1 MIPRQSRQIS
11 FCEEFHRTLEKVPT
25 LGRLMLIINN
35 ILVTITL
42 FFFVIDDSSA
52 DDILTSN
59 QNENMTK
66 LNGKYGYNQA
76 IDSSATGYCIMF
88 CVIVYL
94 LVCVSCFKEGRGEF
108 DGFYVGCGFVLNILG
123 ASFSIPIAYPYLKD
137 QIIGP
142 DYRIIQCDQIDYLGS
157 WQDQWCAHHQ
167 RRIIL
172 SWLLI
177 FVRFTMYFIYL
188 AITLLIVLVVL
199 CKRGYRISKLWV
211 IYQYQYRKGL
221 FLTWLKEQKEK
232 SGQQQ
237 IEPVT
242 AKNAKSDIVNKE
254 INIVEVVTIG

>member
-11 FCEEFHRTLEKVPT
+11 FCNEFDRISQIIPT
-25 LGRLMLIINN
+25 SGRLVLIINN

-42 FFFVIDDSSA
+42 LFFLIDDFSA
-52 DDILTSN
+52 DKILSEN
-59 QNENMTK
+59 QNENMTE
-66 LNGKYGYNQA
+66 LYGSYGYNHDLA
-76 IDSSATGYCIMF
+76 SFGSVATGYCILF
-88 CVIVYL
+88 CAIIFFSI
-94 LVCVSCFKEGRGEF
+94 CCK
-108 DGFYVGCGFVLNILG
+108 DDDDCNIICGFMLNIPG
-123 ASFSIPIAYPYLKD
+123 AIFSIPLAYPYLKD

-142 DYRIIQCDQIDYLGS
+142 DYRTIQCDQIDSLGS

-177 FVRFTMYFIYL
+177 FVWFTTFFIYL
-188 AITLLIVLVVL
+188 AIALLIVLVVL
-199 CKRGYRISKLWV
+199 CKRSYRISKLWV
-211 IYQYQYRKGL
+211 VYQYQYKKGL

-232 SGQQQ
+232 TRQQQ

-242 AKNAKSDIVNKE
+242 AKNVKSDMVNKE